1 MLDHALELLSR
12 VRMRAFMALSAG
24 QEEAAPGEIPV
35 LVYNPHPWPVETDL
49 TCEFMLADQN
59 WSGSFMMPVAYRGRQ
74 KLPSQCEKEY
84 SNLPL
89 DWRKRIVFRATL
101 APMSMNRFD
110 CKLIALDKKPVPDAA
125 AYAAVGEDGR
135 AVLRVTTPIMTVD
148 IGCTTGLVERWC
160 VRGGFPR
167 LRRLRAGR
175 HARCERFVGYAFHV
189 VA

>member
-1 MLDHALELLSR
+1 
-12 VRMRAFMALSAG
+12 
-24 QEEAAPGEIPV
+24 
-35 LVYNPHPWPVETDL
+35 
-49 TCEFMLADQN
+49 
-59 WSGSFMMPVAYRGRQ
+59 MMPVAYRGRQ

-160 VRGGFPR
+160 VRGWISSAPAPARWTSCAMRTIRGVCFSRRGMTDWAASRCCPMRKAPLLGSGHRDPVRPR
-167 LRRLRAGR
+167 
-175 HARCERFVGYAFHV
+175 H
-189 VA
+189 